1 METVVF
7 DYYFSPLYVW
17 VSGCGL
23 GGVDIIIRKVDKE
36 VMKKYL
42 YPLLDV
48 GKWGFWREVG

>member
-48 GKWGFWREVG
+48 GKWGIWREVG

>member
-1 METVVF
+1 
-7 DYYFSPLYVW
+7 LYVW
-17 VSGCGL
+17 VWVEIWGVV
-23 GGVDIIIRKVDKE
+23 GVDIIIRKVDKE